1 MQSLVSK
8 VKSILRDVKLRGDEA
23 IRDFYEEFYG
33 IPRDTPIRVDES
45 EIEEALNRVDN
56 ELVETLERVAG
67 RIERFSRSSMPR
79 RIWLEEI
86 EKGVLAGQLWV
97 PLDSVGAY
105 IPGGRAPYVSTAL
118 MTLVPARTA
127 GVRRRVACTPPG
139 KNGEVAPQLL
149 AALSIAGA
157 TEVYRI
163 GGAHAIAAMA
173 YGTQSVRRVDKI
185 VGPGG
190 AWATVAKMLVQ
201 GEVGIDML
209 AGPTENII
217 VADDSCDARIV
228 AVDVVSQAEHDR
240 LASSVLVSL
249 SEEFAWRVAEELD
262 RMREKKE
269 LDETIVETLQSM
281 GGILIADSV
290 EEAMWFVNE
299 YAPEHLQLMLEPCR
313 LARALALLRNA
324 GSVFIGVLAPT
335 ALGDYAIGT
344 NHVLPTGGAAR
355 WRGGLSVLDYGKLVD
370 IQVVFEE
377 GYKLLYTDALKLARS
392 ERFRL
397 HELSLVER
405 VRR

>member
-8 VKSILRDVKLRGDEA
+8 VKSILRDVKRRGDEA

-56 ELVETLERVAG
+56 ELVETLKRVAG

-127 GVRRRVACTPPG
+127 GVRRRVACTPPR

-163 GGAHAIAAMA
+163 GGAHAIAAMS

-249 SEEFAWRVAEELD
+249 SEELAWRVAEELD

-269 LDETIVETLQSM
+269 LDETVVETLQSM

-324 GSVFIGVLAPT
+324 GSVFIGVFAPT

-377 GYKLLYTDALKLARS
+377 GYKLLYTDALRLARS
-392 ERFRL
+392 EGFRL
-397 HELSLVER
+397 HELSLKER
-405 VRR
+405 AGR